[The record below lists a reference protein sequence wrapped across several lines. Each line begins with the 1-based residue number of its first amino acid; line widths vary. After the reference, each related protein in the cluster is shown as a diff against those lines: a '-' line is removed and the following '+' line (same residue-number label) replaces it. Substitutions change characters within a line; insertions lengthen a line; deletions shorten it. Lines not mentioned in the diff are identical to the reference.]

1 MTKDRMDP
9 QHMLKQVRGEEG
21 EDDGLLPPT
30 HAFSINYE
38 IEEGPRRGQFLRG
51 RFEYTVP
58 NAGKKIEIARL
69 KALYLPQGSA
79 ADAEG
84 AILVDMISYL
94 SCTLS
99 VTPKWWK
106 PTQFYDTGVIAQVYK
121 EAASYEARFLGKS
134 TVFVEDGEGLQ
145 EEAEDTGGHGPDGEG
160 SVDGDVPAP
169 RKRREVLTPHKP
181 RSDGAGHAPGSG

>member
-1 MTKDRMDP
+1 MTKDEMDP
-9 QHMLKQVRGEEG
+9 QRMLKKIRGEEG
-21 EDDGLLPPT
+21 EEDGLLPPT

-38 IEEGPRRGQFLRG
+38 IEQGPRRGQLLSG

-84 AILVDMISYL
+84 AILVDMICYL
-94 SCTLS
+94 SCTLTS
-99 VTPKWWK
+99 TPKWWK
-106 PTQFYDTGVIAQVYK
+106 PTQFYDNGVIAEVYK

-134 TVFVEDGEGLQ
+134 TVFLEDAEGVQEEAQDTGAAGADGEG
-145 EEAEDTGGHGPDGEG
+145 A
-160 SVDGDVPAP
+160 VDGDVPSS
-169 RKRREVLTPHKP
+169 RKRREVLTPHDSG
-181 RSDGAGHAPGSG
+181 SDGASHAPRSG